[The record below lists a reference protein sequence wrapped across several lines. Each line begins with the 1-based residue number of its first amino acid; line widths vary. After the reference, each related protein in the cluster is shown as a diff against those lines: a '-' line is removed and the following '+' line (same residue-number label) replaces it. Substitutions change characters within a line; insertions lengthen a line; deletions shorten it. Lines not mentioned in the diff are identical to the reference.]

1 MHPVHGGGGG
11 EPCVPE
17 RPCGLLKAHSWWE
30 AEQDPNPRHPAAS
43 PARTMTV
50 FSQHMSWVRGV
61 THLVLREG
69 LGHAGSWKTS
79 WDGATR
85 LHSGPRPR
93 PASIPATLYQAL
105 PTWTRLGAAARSQSS
120 WAESCLHPV
129 PAGPALPVFA
139 SASSFVNWVVVV
151 TTSQDGYGGKFSEN
165 LQDVE
170 QYLTYKKTLSK
181 C

>member
-120 WAESCLHPV
+120 WAESC
-129 PAGPALPVFA
+129 A
-139 SASSFVNWVVVV
+139 SWASPTSLCLSFLICKL
-151 TTSQDGYGGKFSEN
+151 GRGGN
-165 LQDVE
+165 
-170 QYLTYKKTLSK
+170 YLTGWLWGKI
-181 C
+181 

>member
-1 MHPVHGGGGG
+1 M
-11 EPCVPE
+11 
-17 RPCGLLKAHSWWE
+17 LKAHSWWE

-120 WAESCLHPV
+120 WAESC
-129 PAGPALPVFA
+129 A
-139 SASSFVNWVVVV
+139 SWASPTSLCLSFLICKLGVMVV

>member
-11 EPCVPE
+11 EPCIPE
-17 RPCGLLKAHSWWE
+17 RPCGLLKAHSWWK

-50 FSQHMSWVRGV
+50 FSQHMSWVHGV

-139 SASSFVNWVVVV
+139 SASSFVNWG
-151 TTSQDGYGGKFSEN
+151 SWW
-165 LQDVE
+165 
-170 QYLTYKKTLSK
+170 
-181 C
+181 